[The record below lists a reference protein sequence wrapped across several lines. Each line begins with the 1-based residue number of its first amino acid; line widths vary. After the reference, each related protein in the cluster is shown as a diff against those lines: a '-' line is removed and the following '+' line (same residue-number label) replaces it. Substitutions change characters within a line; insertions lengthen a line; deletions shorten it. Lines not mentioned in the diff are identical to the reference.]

1 MKALSAG
8 ATDVKTLVNWLMEHP
23 VEVNHVAAAGAP
35 RNGEPQKPVDVTVI
49 EDDTP
54 KDKEEATR
62 LSFPVSHSVTS
73 LSPPPL
79 LSESMPLFRCSP
91 NLICNSISLL
101 PCGDYD

>member
-1 MKALSAG
+1 
-8 ATDVKTLVNWLMEHP
+8 MEHP
-23 VEVNHVAAAGAP
+23 EEVNHVAAAGAP
-35 RNGEPQKPVDVTVI
+35 RNGEPQKPGDVTVI

-54 KDKEEATR
+54 KDKEEAMR
-62 LSFPVSHSVTS
+62 LSFPISHSVTS
-73 LSPPPL
+73 LSPPPV

>member
-1 MKALSAG
+1 MNALSAG
-8 ATDVKTLVNWLMEHP
+8 AKDVNTLVNWLMEHP
-23 VEVNHVAAAGAP
+23 VEVDHVAAAGAP
-35 RNGEPQKPVDVTVI
+35 HKGEPQNPGDVTVI

-54 KDKEEATR
+54 NDTEEATR
-62 LSFPVSHSVTS
+62 LSFQVSHSVTS